1 MSIQQNSIYSFKS
14 VFQKTTINWDNAPNI
29 MLNEKII
36 KIWYKSYSNFICVLK
51 RKLKRKIYNF
61 LVILQ
66 IFLMFLFILFYV

>member
-14 VFQKTTINWDNAPNI
+14 VFQKTTINWENAPNI

>member
-14 VFQKTTINWDNAPNI
+14 VFQKTTINWENAPNI
-29 MLNEKII
+29 MLNEKIT

>member
-14 VFQKTTINWDNAPNI
+14 VFQKTTINWENAPNI

-51 RKLKRKIYNF
+51 RKLKRKICNF

-66 IFLMFLFILFYV
+66 IFLMLLFILFYV

>member
-14 VFQKTTINWDNAPNI
+14 VLQKTTINWENAPNI

>member
-14 VFQKTTINWDNAPNI
+14 VFQKTTINWENAPNI

-66 IFLMFLFILFYV
+66 IFLMLLFILFYV